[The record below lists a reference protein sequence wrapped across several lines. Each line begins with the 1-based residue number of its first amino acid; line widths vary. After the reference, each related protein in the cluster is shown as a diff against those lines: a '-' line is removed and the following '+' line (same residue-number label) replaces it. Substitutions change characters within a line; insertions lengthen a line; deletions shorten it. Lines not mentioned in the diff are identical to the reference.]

1 MYSYDAASN
10 KININMAKIIRRKQN
25 HKSSTMKIDN
35 YDESIVCI
43 DFENELFFL
52 TMNDVEEEIERSYS
66 MREKLRQEKRLREE
80 NETLQRLWDE
90 YQVMLKLLSDADKK
104 NEKR

>member
-1 MYSYDAASN
+1 
-10 KININMAKIIRRKQN
+10 MAKIIHRKTN
-25 HKSSTMKIDN
+25 HISDCRPPGPHPT
-35 YDESIVCI
+35 ETIVCI
-43 DFENELFFL
+43 DFEDELFFL
-52 TMNDVEEEIERSYS
+52 TMNDVEEEIERFYS

>member
-1 MYSYDAASN
+1 
-10 KININMAKIIRRKQN
+10 MAKIIRRKTN
-25 HKSSTMKIDN
+25 HISDYPT
-35 YDESIVCI
+35 EAIVCI

-52 TMNDVEEEIERSYS
+52 TMNDVEEEIERFYS